1 MVLDVVLVGR
11 DSVVLDVVLDV
22 VLVVLNRWEVVV
34 VAWMVSK

>member
-22 VLVVLNRWEVVV
+22 VLVVLNRWVVV

>member
-11 DSVVLDVVLDV
+11 DSVVLDV